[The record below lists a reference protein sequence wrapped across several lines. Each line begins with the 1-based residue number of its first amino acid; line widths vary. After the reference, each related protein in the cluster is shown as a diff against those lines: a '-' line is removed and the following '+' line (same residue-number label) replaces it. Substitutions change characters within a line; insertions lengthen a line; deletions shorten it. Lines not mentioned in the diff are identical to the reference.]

1 MQSFR
6 ACRTAADKNISCVCQ
21 QLADKLFTVEF
32 CERTMTWWD
41 LLKKPRSCM
50 AMHGQAML
58 GNLIREMSYIFM
70 KRSFIERTEVVLK
83 ELS

>member
-1 MQSFR
+1 
-6 ACRTAADKNISCVCQ
+6 
-21 QLADKLFTVEF
+21 
-32 CERTMTWWD
+32 
-41 LLKKPRSCM
+41 M
-50 AMHGQAML
+50 AMHGQAGQAML